1 MCHAQKYKVFR
12 IKSGSGKCPRISR
25 YTEVNL
31 HTSAQSLVQAV
42 YIYIRKRAVMSM
54 IKTLKINQIDLIFPM
69 CLIKYLMLIDIDL
82 N

>member
-1 MCHAQKYKVFR
+1 MW
-12 IKSGSGKCPRISR
+12 
-25 YTEVNL
+25 
-31 HTSAQSLVQAV
+31 
-42 YIYIRKRAVMSM
+42 M